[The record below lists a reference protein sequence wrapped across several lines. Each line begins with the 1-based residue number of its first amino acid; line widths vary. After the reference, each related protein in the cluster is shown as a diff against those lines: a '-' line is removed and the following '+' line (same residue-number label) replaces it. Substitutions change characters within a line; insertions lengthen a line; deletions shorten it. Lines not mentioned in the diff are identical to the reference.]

1 MQPLT
6 RHFSICF
13 SINSSC
19 WLVAFFFVAFRFVC
33 FTCAINSVKC
43 CGDETRKSVHYKCN
57 KIRFT
62 FVLILNHVG
71 VCVLDFFRC
80 CCCCSVFHHLHFA
93 VTFSF
98 FLQFVMWM
106 ATPIIIDEYY
116 TRKRI
121 NDTVNLLSNLLLS
134 LPVRREREK
143 EPSNDTKHSVKLFA
157 PHRHIIQTGNP
168 TSHEWLRICI
178 CICIGWF
185 MAEIGGVVVVAA
197 AGAFLSFRFHTSAW
211 KCPVCRVRY
220 QTAFEVIGNSVG
232 VCGHYE
238 NWHLRFETIDTLTLV
253 LLVCVW
259 VCHHMET
266 VPGQAPVWSKNEEK
280 ERISSGHLH
289 FWNIYNGIVGCT
301 FQTCVISFFISLR

>member
-1 MQPLT
+1 MNGNSNHYWRILHTQT
-6 RHFSICF
+6 HQWHCQSI
-13 SINSSC
+13 IE
-19 WLVAFFFVAFRFVC
+19 
-33 FTCAINSVKC
+33 FTVEFAS
-43 CGDETRKSVHYKCN
+43 ETR
-57 KIRFT
+57 
-62 FVLILNHVG
+62 
-71 VCVLDFFRC
+71 
-80 CCCCSVFHHLHFA
+80 
-93 VTFSF
+93 
-98 FLQFVMWM
+98 
-106 ATPIIIDEYY
+106 E
-116 TRKRI
+116 RKR
-121 NDTVNLLSNLLLS
+121 TV
-134 LPVRREREK
+134 ERHETL
-143 EPSNDTKHSVKLFA
+143 TKNICELFA